1 MPNRV
6 LRDWT
11 TSDSMNRLSPG
22 AEVFFTRL
30 IMKADDYGSFHGN
43 PKLIN
48 AALFPLKDYSASE
61 VGEWLRECLECR
73 LVTHYQSD
81 GKDYIRIE
89 NFGQRLRA
97 MRNIFP
103 QPADN
108 SLTSGGHVADNSPP
122 ETKRNEVETKQET
135 KEKFSHNHDFNK
147 TFADLTN
154 TPYSLPAERGMD
166 PVGRTTDEVVMQLR
180 KTGFSEG
187 EIYSR
192 TRAMKS
198 VYRKQKL
205 TFPSRPET
213 FIISFT
219 AKDWIKELT
228 GMDPEIAAEQFQKN
242 LKDETR
248 RTEPDTIG
256 SSEPGSL
263 G

>member
-1 MPNRV
+1 MAKELPFFKFEISEWMFGRIQKMPLEIQGTFIN
-6 LRDWT
+6 LCCKYWHKLGEM
-11 TSDSMNRLSPG
+11 SLADSCLDFDQAHIKTLMDKKIVGQDSEYIFIKFLDIQLDECEQHSKKQRIKGLKS
-22 AEVFFTRL
+22 AEVRATR
-30 IMKADDYGSFHGN
+30 KQQ
-43 PKLIN
+43 
-48 AALFPLKDYSASE
+48 
-61 VGEWLRECLECR
+61 
-73 LVTHYQSD
+73 QSTTV
-81 GKDYIRIE
+81 
-89 NFGQRLRA
+89 
-97 MRNIFP
+97 
-103 QPADN
+103 QPR
-108 SLTSGGHVADNSPP
+108 LTSVQPNST
-122 ETKRNEVETKQET
+122 EEKRREDI
-135 KEKFSHNHDFNK
+135 SHNYDFNK

-187 EIYSR
+187 EIYAR

-263 G
+263 E